1 MLLAL
6 SSVLASHEVVENFRF
21 SGIRFHN
28 CRFCLV
34 CALDNI
40 INLQHGT
47 HGDHVGPFIDVDLL
61 SHRFR
66 PSRTVTLWQ
75 LVRYICVYFVD
86 KPWGKRKR
94 RTIAHV
100 EGKVILILTYR
111 FGTC

>member
-1 MLLAL
+1 MSAGRL
-6 SSVLASHEVVENFRF
+6 
-21 SGIRFHN
+21 
-28 CRFCLV
+28 
-34 CALDNI
+34 LDNI

-47 HGDHVGPFIDVDLL
+47 HGDLVGPFIDVDLL

-100 EGKVILILTYR
+100 EGKVI
-111 FGTC
+111 

>member
-6 SSVLASHEVVENFRF
+6 SSVLACHAVVDNFRI

-28 CRFCLV
+28 CLCCLV

-40 INLQHGT
+40 INLYHGT

-66 PSRTVTLWQ
+66 PREHCGNL
-75 LVRYICVYFVD
+75 FVCISLTNHGE
-86 KPWGKRKR
+86 KEKEK
-94 RTIAHV
+94 
-100 EGKVILILTYR
+100 EGRSLKSKVK
-111 FGTC
+111 